1 MSGPAASSATRVA
14 VVLDGPR
21 PPAWQARAL
30 EGLRA
35 ATGVEVVAVCRVA
48 GPRPSRAAQRRHALE
63 RRLFGIGA
71 GADAVLPV
79 EVPDAG
85 DPGGATDLTVWL
97 AGAAAPALPAGM
109 RRLELVHGDG
119 ARPAVET
126 FAFAAARGAR
136 TVVTEAWLRTGG
148 SDDVVVARTTSG
160 VRVFSPVVTATFALW
175 KLAALVPVAVQ
186 RVAAGAAPEAAA
198 PVPAPGPEPVS
209 EPRLLAT
216 VLARWLRITLN
227 RVLFRRP
234 WAVRIRRHGPEPTRG
249 WEDGGDVHPPWRRGH
264 LYADPM
270 LFERGGVHHLF
281 VEDVPPGSPRG
292 VISHVALD
300 GDGRALGEL
309 EPVLEAAHHLSYP
322 FVFAHGDEVFMIPET
337 AAARRVE
344 LWRADPFPHA
354 WRREAVLLEDVEAV
368 DATVLEHDGRLWM
381 FVGIAAP
388 GSSTLDQLHLFW
400 AADPRGPWTPHPRN
414 PVVSDATCAR
424 PGGPVFRH
432 DGELVRPGQDGSR
445 RYGGGLSL
453 RAIDVLSIEAY
464 AEHEVGRIGPEDV
477 RGGAHA
483 THAYTVD
490 GRFEAIDVRLRELRI
505 ARRLRGALR
514 RS

>member
-1 MSGPAASSATRVA
+1 
-14 VVLDGPR
+14 
-21 PPAWQARAL
+21 
-30 EGLRA
+30 
-35 ATGVEVVAVCRVA
+35 
-48 GPRPSRAAQRRHALE
+48 
-63 RRLFGIGA
+63 
-71 GADAVLPV
+71 
-79 EVPDAG
+79 
-85 DPGGATDLTVWL
+85 
-97 AGAAAPALPAGM
+97 
-109 RRLELVHGDG
+109 
-119 ARPAVET
+119 
-126 FAFAAARGAR
+126 
-136 TVVTEAWLRTGG
+136 
-148 SDDVVVARTTSG
+148 
-160 VRVFSPVVTATFALW
+160 
-175 KLAALVPVAVQ
+175 
-186 RVAAGAAPEAAA
+186 
-198 PVPAPGPEPVS
+198 
-209 EPRLLAT
+209 
-216 VLARWLRITLN
+216 
-227 RVLFRRP
+227 
-234 WAVRIRRHGPEPTRG
+234 
-249 WEDGGDVHPPWRRGH
+249 
-264 LYADPM
+264 
-270 LFERGGVHHLF
+270 
-281 VEDVPPGSPRG
+281 
-292 VISHVALD
+292 
-300 GDGRALGEL
+300 
-309 EPVLEAAHHLSYP
+309 VLEAAHHLSYP

-344 LWRADPFPHA
+344 LWRADPFPRA

-368 DATVLEHDGRLWM
+368 DATVLEHEGRLWM

-453 RAIDVLSIEAY
+453 RAIDVLSTEAY

-483 THAYTVD
+483 THAYAVD